1 LSELPSSY
9 PPAGLLARR
18 AARRSSGG
26 KSSHGASHM
35 RYNHARTRACGPAA
49 APPPEGAIAKFAM
62 FSPLMQICSHG
73 KRRRVLSVITTPP
86 PAVTLVRCASARA
99 RVSAGRSSTT
109 RGQIASDR
117 KHRRA
122 KSFRAVRRRQSTP
135 AEDARLTAASG
146 RLQRAAETRTSPSL
160 PEAKQLLASTLLAD
174 YLKVA
179 VTQYTT
185 SSDTTLKTG
194 NLLRFNGDAKR
205 PGVGS
210 GVFEVASNDSRPLVP
225 RELAD
230 AIDSYNL
237 AHRRR
242 FINFEEMPGGS
253 SSGGGGAVARLQ

>member
-1 LSELPSSY
+1 
-9 PPAGLLARR
+9 
-18 AARRSSGG
+18 
-26 KSSHGASHM
+26 
-35 RYNHARTRACGPAA
+35 
-49 APPPEGAIAKFAM
+49 
-62 FSPLMQICSHG
+62 
-73 KRRRVLSVITTPP
+73 
-86 PAVTLVRCASARA
+86 
-99 RVSAGRSSTT
+99 
-109 RGQIASDR
+109 
-117 KHRRA
+117 
-122 KSFRAVRRRQSTP
+122 
-135 AEDARLTAASG
+135 
-146 RLQRAAETRTSPSL
+146 L